1 MIEQD
6 GNVYHRLNGANA
18 RFFHEVSDAH
28 RARIIKV
35 DLPSDLLNSQ
45 TDEGALA
52 RTQFMEGKLI
62 LYRVMRQ
69 RLKLAGSEISQAMHL
84 HLQNKAIALPSKASI
99 PLTGERHGCHPR
111 SPIHAD

>member
-52 RTQFMEGKLI
+52 RAQFMEGKLI

-69 RLKLAGSEISQAMHL
+69 RLKLAGNAPAFTKQGDCITIQSIHPFDRRAPWLS
-84 HLQNKAIALPSKASI
+84 PSKSN
-99 PLTGERHGCHPR
+99 PR
-111 SPIHAD
+111 